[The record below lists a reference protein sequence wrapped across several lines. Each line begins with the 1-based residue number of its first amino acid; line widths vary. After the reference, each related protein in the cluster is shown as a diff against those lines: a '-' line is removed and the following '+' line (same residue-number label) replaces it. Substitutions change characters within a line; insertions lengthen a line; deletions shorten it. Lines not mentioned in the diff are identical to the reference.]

1 MRQIKKRHCCSS
13 VQWLSFTQEACS
25 QCLRICVEG
34 LTVEG
39 QMQYD
44 RHERVNF
51 EREQRKIFKLY
62 RRTNVLQRRGAL
74 EQRVMQPFGFFF

>member
-1 MRQIKKRHCCSS
+1 M
-13 VQWLSFTQEACS
+13 
-25 QCLRICVEG
+25 
-34 LTVEG
+34 EG

-62 RRTNVLQRRGAL
+62 RRTNVLQRRRAL